1 MKKIVIILLFT
12 LFSSISAAHISHY
25 KDYKKIEM
33 EIFRNGKLIGFS
45 NYFFKR
51 EGNKTTIINQTKFS
65 VKILGTSIFQ
75 IDSYSEENYLKDQ
88 LISFSSKTMQNNKE
102 KFVNLF
108 LDKDLN
114 IFKIKGSSYIGE
126 ASTDNVVG
134 SWWNHKILQTNSQ
147 ISPISGSIK
156 EQVVTF
162 VEKTK
167 IEQYGKIHNVS
178 HFTLKSNNMS
188 LPKDKKLDFN
198 IWLNPSEGIIFKVKY
213 NRLGSWEYRLK
224 NYE

>member
-1 MKKIVIILLFT
+1 
-12 LFSSISAAHISHY
+12 
-25 KDYKKIEM
+25 M
-33 EIFRNGKLIGFS
+33 EIFRNGELIGFS
-45 NYFFKR
+45 NFYFNR

-65 VKILGTSIFQ
+65 VKILGATIFQ
-75 IDSYSEENYLKDQ
+75 IDGYSEEIYLKDQ
-88 LISFSSKTMQNNKE
+88 LISFNSKTIQNDKK
-102 KFVNLF
+102 KFVNLLF
-108 LDKDLN
+108 DKDSKKF
-114 IFKIKGSSYIGE
+114 IIKGSSYSGE
-126 ASTDNVVG
+126 ASVDNIIG
-134 SWWNHKILQTNSQ
+134 SWWNHKLLQSNSQ

-198 IWLNPSEGIIFKVKY
+198 IWYNEENFQIIKISYSKM
-213 NRLGSWEYRLK
+213 GDWEYRLK
-224 NYE
+224 NIE